1 LIQYRLFKTNSF
13 KRSYKKLKLTDEEDL
28 AYIDIIYNLLSDIK
42 LIDKYKDHQLKGN
55 MKAFRECHIK
65 PDLLLIWKENV
76 ENCNYFRSSTY
87 CITRYDLGIT
97 I

>member
-1 LIQYRLFKTNSF
+1 MQYRLFKTNSF

-28 AYIDIIYNLLSDIK
+28 AYIDVMYNLLSDIK

-65 PDLLLIWKENV
+65 PDLLLVYMIEEKVLKLVDIGSHSEL
-76 ENCNYFRSSTY
+76 F
-87 CITRYDLGIT
+87 D
-97 I
+97 